1 MQMIGVCPDFSI
13 LYIHLLRVFSAILS
27 VYAVRE
33 TEFILSYPATF
44 ITAWWLSR
52 VSSIADVFVATCVKS
67 RNDC

>member
-44 ITAWWLSR
+44 ITAW
-52 VSSIADVFVATCVKS
+52 
-67 RNDC
+67 